1 MLGLLGFCCTL
12 GGRTAAG
19 AGGEVIGGGAV
30 ALFKSC
36 AILSSAFLLVSP
48 DSRKGRISGFFE
60 E

>member
-1 MLGLLGFCCTL
+1 MLGLVGFGCTL

-36 AILSSAFLLVSP
+36 AIFRSAFFVVSP
-48 DSRKGRISGFFE
+48 DSRKGMVFGGF
-60 E
+60 